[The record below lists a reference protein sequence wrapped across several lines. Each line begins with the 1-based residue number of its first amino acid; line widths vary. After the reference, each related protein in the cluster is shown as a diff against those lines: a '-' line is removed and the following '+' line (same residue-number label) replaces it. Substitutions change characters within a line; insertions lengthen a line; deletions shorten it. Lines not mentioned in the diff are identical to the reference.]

1 MACDVQSVQTNAD
14 PFLAVSEKQLLAME
28 VYLLCVIANMSCTAQ
43 SLVTASSCYAE
54 CMSHKSLQ
62 AAIVYLLCSISAG
75 GGIVGSVNPVYTGVA
90 PPAAPAFPLVGAL
103 YTPDDNT
110 LPIQAWTP
118 GVGWHDI

>member
-1 MACDVQSVQTNAD
+1 MACDVQTVQTNAD

-43 SLVTASSCYAE
+43 SLVTASACYAD

-62 AAIVYLLCSISAG
+62 AAIVYLLCQISAG
-75 GGIVGSVNPVYTGVA
+75 SGGLGAAQMYTGIAPPVA
-90 PPAAPAFPLVGAL
+90 PTDPTKAAIF
-103 YTPDDNT
+103 YPDDNT
-110 LPIQAWTP
+110 LPMQAWTP